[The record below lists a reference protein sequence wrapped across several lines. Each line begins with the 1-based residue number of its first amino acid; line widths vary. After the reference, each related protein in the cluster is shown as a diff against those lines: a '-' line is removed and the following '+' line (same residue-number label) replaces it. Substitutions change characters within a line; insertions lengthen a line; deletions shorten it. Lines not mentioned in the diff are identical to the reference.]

1 VRSGA
6 KVIAFIDL
14 PSFFEI
20 LFCLVIFL
28 AVKFIIKTFFF
39 ILLSRFKHLL
49 YIMVK
54 DLFERIQNNKGPLGK
69 WASQA
74 EGYYVFPKLE
84 GELGPRMMFHGKK
97 ILNWSINDYLGL
109 ANHPEVRKADE
120 EAAKQYGAAY
130 PMGARMM
137 SGHTNYHEQLEKEL
151 ASFVMKESAY
161 LLNFGY
167 QGMVSIIDALVSKN
181 DIIVYDVDS
190 HACIIDGVRLHM
202 GKRFTY
208 KHNDLESMEKNLQR
222 ATKMAEETGGGIL
235 FITEGV
241 FGMRGQQG
249 KLKEIVA
256 LKEKYNFR
264 LLVDDAHGFG
274 TLGKTGAGA
283 GEEQGCQDG
292 IDVYFSTFAKSMA
305 NIGAFVAADKDV
317 IDYLKYNLRSQMFAK
332 ALPMIQTIGSLKR
345 LELLRNSSEIKD
357 KLWENVNALQN
368 GLKERGFNIGDT
380 NTCITPVYLEGSIP
394 EAMVMVNDLREN
406 YGIFLSIVV
415 YPVIP
420 KGIILLRMIPTA
432 SHTMQDISETLAAF
446 EAIREKLVNG
456 TYKQI
461 AEANVQNVE

>member
-1 VRSGA
+1 
-6 KVIAFIDL
+6 
-14 PSFFEI
+14 
-20 LFCLVIFL
+20 
-28 AVKFIIKTFFF
+28 
-39 ILLSRFKHLL
+39 
-49 YIMVK
+49 MVK

-74 EGYYVFPKLE
+74 EGYFVFPKLE
-84 GELGPRMMFHGKK
+84 GELGPRMKFQGKD
-97 ILNWSINDYLGL
+97 ILNWSLNDYLGL
-109 ANHPEVRKADE
+109 ANHPEVRKADTD
-120 EAAKQYGAAY
+120 AANEFGAAY

-137 SGHTNYHEQLEKEL
+137 SGHTKYHEQLEQEL
-151 ASFVMKESAY
+151 AAFVMKESAY

-167 QGMVSIIDALVSKN
+167 QGMVSIIDALVTKN
-181 DIIVYDVDS
+181 DIIVYDVDA

-208 KHNDLESMEKNLQR
+208 RHNDIESMEKNLQR
-222 ATKMAEETGGGIL
+222 ATKMANETGGGIL

-249 KLKEIVA
+249 KLKEIVEM
-256 LKEKYNFR
+256 KKKYNFR

-283 GEEQGCQDG
+283 GEEQGVQEE

-357 KLWENVNALQN
+357 KLWVNVNALQK
-368 GLKERGFNIGDT
+368 GLKEKGFNIGDT

-420 KGIILLRMIPTA
+420 KGMILLRLIPTA
-432 SHTMQDISETLAAF
+432 SHTMEDINETLAAF
-446 EAIREKLVNG
+446 EAIREKLENG
-456 TYKQI
+456 TYKEI
-461 AEANVQNVE
+461 ASKTKVDLDA

>member
-1 VRSGA
+1 
-6 KVIAFIDL
+6 
-14 PSFFEI
+14 
-20 LFCLVIFL
+20 
-28 AVKFIIKTFFF
+28 
-39 ILLSRFKHLL
+39 
-49 YIMVK
+49 MVK

-137 SGHTNYHEQLEKEL
+137 SGHTNYHEQLEREL
-151 ASFVMKESAY
+151 AAFVMKESAY

-357 KLWENVNALQN
+357 KLWVNVNALQN

-432 SHTMQDISETLAAF
+432 SHTLEDIAETLAAF
-446 EAIREKLVNG
+446 EAIREKLENG

>member
-1 VRSGA
+1 LRNSY
-6 KVIAFIDL
+6 
-14 PSFFEI
+14 
-20 LFCLVIFL
+20 
-28 AVKFIIKTFFF
+28 IIK
-39 ILLSRFKHLL
+39 ISK
-49 YIMVK
+49 YEMIK

-74 EGYYVFPKLE
+74 EGYFVFPKLE
-84 GELGPRMMFHGKK
+84 GELGPRMKFQGKD
-97 ILNWSINDYLGL
+97 ILNWSLNDYLGL
-109 ANHPEVRKADE
+109 ANHPEVRKADTD
-120 EAAKQYGAAY
+120 AAIEYGAAY

-137 SGHTNYHEQLEKEL
+137 SGHTKYHEQLEEEL
-151 ASFVMKESAY
+151 AAFVMKESAY

-167 QGMVSIIDALVSKN
+167 QGIMSTIDALVTRN
-181 DIIVYDVDS
+181 DVIVYDVDA
-190 HACIIDGVRLHM
+190 HACIIDGVRLHS

-208 KHNDLESMEKNLQR
+208 RHNDVESMEKNLQR
-222 ATKMAEETGGGIL
+222 ATKLAETTGGGIL

-249 KLKEIVA
+249 KLKEVVEM
-256 LKEKYNFR
+256 KKKYNFR

-283 GEEQGCQDG
+283 GEEQGVQDG

-305 NIGAFVAADKDV
+305 NIGAFVAADKEI

-357 KLWENVNALQN
+357 KLWVNVNALQN
-368 GLKERGFNIGDT
+368 GLKAKGFNIGDT
-380 NTCITPVYLEGSIP
+380 NTCITPVYLEGSVP

-406 YGIFLSIVV
+406 YGIFLSIVI

-420 KGIILLRMIPTA
+420 KGIILLRMIPTT
-432 SHTMQDISETLAAF
+432 SHTLSDVEETLTAF
-446 EAIREKLVNG
+446 EAIREKLENG
-456 TYKQI
+456 TYKEI
-461 AEANVQNVE
+461 ADRTKVDLDA

>member
-1 VRSGA
+1 
-6 KVIAFIDL
+6 
-14 PSFFEI
+14 
-20 LFCLVIFL
+20 
-28 AVKFIIKTFFF
+28 
-39 ILLSRFKHLL
+39 
-49 YIMVK
+49 MVK
-54 DLFERIQNNKGPLGK
+54 DLFERIQKNKGPLGK

-84 GELGPRMMFHGKK
+84 GELGPRMKFQGKD
-97 ILNWSINDYLGL
+97 ILNWSLNDYLGL
-109 ANHPEVRKADE
+109 ANHPEVRKADTD
-120 EAAKQYGAAY
+120 AAIEYGAAY

-137 SGHTNYHEQLEKEL
+137 SGHTNYHEQLEREL
-151 ASFVMKESAY
+151 AEFVMKESAY

-167 QGMVSIIDALVSKN
+167 QGIMSTIDALVTRN
-181 DIIVYDVDS
+181 DVIVYDVDA
-190 HACIIDGVRLHM
+190 HACIIDGVRLHS

-208 KHNDLESMEKNLQR
+208 RHNDVESMEKNLER
-222 ATKMAEETGGGIL
+222 ATKLAETTGGGIL

-249 KLKEIVA
+249 KLKEVVA
-256 LKEKYNFR
+256 MKKKYNFR

-283 GEEQGCQDG
+283 GEEQGVQDG
-292 IDVYFSTFAKSMA
+292 IDIYFSTFAKSMA
-305 NIGAFVAADKDV
+305 NIGAFVAADKEI

-332 ALPMIQTIGSLKR
+332 ALPMIQTVGSLKR
-345 LELLRNSSEIKD
+345 LELLRNSPEIKD
-357 KLWENVNALQN
+357 KLWVNVNALQN
-368 GLKERGFNIGDT
+368 GLKEKGFNIGDT

-432 SHTMQDISETLAAF
+432 SHTLADVEETLTAF
-446 EAIREKLVNG
+446 EAIREKLENG
-456 TYKQI
+456 TYKEI
-461 AEANVQNVE
+461 AEKTTVNLDA

>member
-1 VRSGA
+1 M
-6 KVIAFIDL
+6 KN
-14 PSFFEI
+14 
-20 LFCLVIFL
+20 
-28 AVKFIIKTFFF
+28 
-39 ILLSRFKHLL
+39 
-49 YIMVK
+49 IMVK

-84 GELGPRMMFHGKK
+84 GELGPRMKFHGKE
-97 ILNWSINDYLGL
+97 ILNWSLNDYLGL
-109 ANHPEVRKADE
+109 ANHPEVRKVDA
-120 EAAKQYGAAY
+120 EAAAQYGAAY

-137 SGHTNYHEQLEKEL
+137 SGHTDVHEQLEREL
-151 ASFVMKESAY
+151 ATFVKKEAAY

-167 QGMVSIIDALVSKN
+167 QGIMSAIDALVTKN
-181 DIIVYDVDS
+181 DIIVYDVDA

-222 ATKMAEETGGGIL
+222 ATKMATETGGGIL

-256 LKEKYNFR
+256 MKQKYNFR

-283 GEEQGCQDG
+283 GEEQDCQDG

-305 NIGAFVAADKDV
+305 SIGAFLAGDKDI

-332 ALPMIQTIGSLKR
+332 SLPMIQTVGALKR
-345 LELLRNSSEIKD
+345 LQLLRDNPSLKD

-368 GLKERGFNIGDT
+368 GLKDKGFNIGDT
-380 NTCITPVYLEGSIP
+380 NTCVTPVYLEGSIP

-406 YGIFLSIVV
+406 YNIFLSIVV

-432 SHTMQDISETLAAF
+432 SHLLSDIEETLAAF

-456 TYKQI
+456 TYKKI
-461 AEANVQNVE
+461 AEATTIDVS

>member
-1 VRSGA
+1 
-6 KVIAFIDL
+6 
-14 PSFFEI
+14 
-20 LFCLVIFL
+20 
-28 AVKFIIKTFFF
+28 
-39 ILLSRFKHLL
+39 
-49 YIMVK
+49 MVK
-54 DLFERIQNNKGPLGK
+54 DLFERIQQNKGPLGK

-74 EGYYVFPKLE
+74 EGYFVFPKLE
-84 GELGPRMMFHGKK
+84 GELGPRMQFQGKN
-97 ILNWSINDYLGL
+97 ILNWSLNDYLGL
-109 ANHPEVRKADE
+109 ANHPEVRKADT
-120 EAAKQYGAAY
+120 EAAVQYGAAY

-137 SGHTNYHEQLEKEL
+137 SGHTKYHEQLEEEL
-151 ASFVMKESAY
+151 AAFVMKESAY

-167 QGMVSIIDALVSKN
+167 QGILSTIDALVNRN
-181 DIIVYDVDS
+181 DVIVYDVDA
-190 HACIIDGVRLHM
+190 HACIIDGVRLHS

-208 KHNDLESMEKNLQR
+208 KHNDIESMEKNLQR
-222 ATKMAEETGGGIL
+222 ATKLATETGGGIL

-249 KLKEIVA
+249 KLKEIVEM
-256 LKEKYNFR
+256 KKKYNFR

-305 NIGAFVAADKDV
+305 NIGAFVAADKDI

-357 KLWENVNALQN
+357 KLWVNVNALQN
-368 GLKERGFNIGDT
+368 GLKEKGFNIGDT

-394 EAMVMVNDLREN
+394 EAMIMVNDLREN
-406 YGIFLSIVV
+406 YSIFLSIVV

-420 KGIILLRMIPTA
+420 KGMILLRMIPTTT
-432 SHTMQDISETLAAF
+432 HTLEDIDETLTAF
-446 EAIREKLVNG
+446 EAIREKLENG
-456 TYKQI
+456 TYKKI
-461 AEANVQNVE
+461 AESTITDK

>member
-1 VRSGA
+1 MVR
-6 KVIAFIDL
+6 
-14 PSFFEI
+14 
-20 LFCLVIFL
+20 
-28 AVKFIIKTFFF
+28 
-39 ILLSRFKHLL
+39 
-49 YIMVK
+49 
-54 DLFERIQNNKGPLGK
+54 DLFDRIHQNKGPLGK

-84 GELGPRMMFHGKK
+84 GELGPRMKFHGKE
-97 ILNWSINDYLGL
+97 ILNWSLNDYLGL
-109 ANHPEVRKADE
+109 ANHPEIRKIDAQV
-120 EAAKQYGAAY
+120 AQQYGAAY

-137 SGHTNYHEQLEKEL
+137 SGHTDFHEQLEQEL
-151 ASFVMKESAY
+151 AQFVQKQAAY

-167 QGMVSIIDALVSKN
+167 QGMLSIIDALASKN
-181 DIIVYDVDS
+181 DVIVYDVDS
-190 HACIIDGVRLHM
+190 HACIVDGVRLHP

-208 KHNDLESMEKNLQR
+208 KHNDLESIEKNLQR
-222 ATKMAEETGGGIL
+222 AVKIAETTGGGIL

-256 LKEKYNFR
+256 LKEKYKFR

-283 GEEQGCQDG
+283 GEEQDVQDQ

-305 NIGAFVAADKDV
+305 SIGAFVAADKDI

-332 ALPMIQTIGSLKR
+332 ALPMIQTIGALKR
-345 LELLRNSSEIKD
+345 LEMLRTMPELKEN
-357 KLWENVNALQN
+357 LWKNVNALQN
-368 GLKERGFNIGDT
+368 GLKEKGFNIGDT
-380 NTCITPVYLEGSIP
+380 NTCVTPVYLSGSIP
-394 EAMVMVNDLREN
+394 EAMMMVNDLREN

-432 SHTMQDISETLAAF
+432 SHTLEDINQTLDAF
-446 EAIREKLVNG
+446 QAIREKLTNG
-456 TYKQI
+456 IYLKLASEKT
-461 AEANVQNVE
+461 VDVS

>member
-1 VRSGA
+1 
-6 KVIAFIDL
+6 
-14 PSFFEI
+14 
-20 LFCLVIFL
+20 
-28 AVKFIIKTFFF
+28 
-39 ILLSRFKHLL
+39 
-49 YIMVK
+49 MVK
-54 DLFERIQNNKGPLGK
+54 DLFARIQDNKGPLGK

-74 EGYYVFPKLE
+74 EGYFVFPKLE
-84 GELGPRMMFHGKK
+84 GELGPRMTFKGKE

-109 ANHPEVRKADE
+109 ANHPEVRKVDA
-120 EAAKQYGAAY
+120 EAALQYGAAY

-137 SGHTNYHEQLEKEL
+137 SGHTSVHEQLENEL
-151 ASFVMKESAY
+151 AAFVQKESAY

-167 QGMVSIIDALVSKN
+167 QGMVSAIDALVTKN
-181 DIIVYDVDS
+181 DIIVYDVDA

-222 ATKMAEETGGGIL
+222 ATKMAKETGGGIL

-249 KLKEIVA
+249 KLKEIIA
-256 LKEKYNFR
+256 MKEKYNFR

-305 NIGAFVAADKDV
+305 SIGAFLAADKDI

-332 ALPMIQTIGSLKR
+332 SLPMIQTVGALKR
-345 LELLRNSSEIKD
+345 LQLLRDNPGLKD
-357 KLWENVNALQN
+357 KLWVNVDALQS
-368 GLKERGFNIGDT
+368 GLKEHGFNIGDT
-380 NTCITPVYLEGSIP
+380 NTCVTPVYLEGSIP

-432 SHTMQDISETLAAF
+432 SHTLEDIEITLKAF
-446 EAIREKLVNG
+446 DAIREKLVNG
-456 TYKQI
+456 TYKKI
-461 AEANVQNVE
+461 AEATKVDLDA

>member
-1 VRSGA
+1 
-6 KVIAFIDL
+6 
-14 PSFFEI
+14 
-20 LFCLVIFL
+20 
-28 AVKFIIKTFFF
+28 
-39 ILLSRFKHLL
+39 
-49 YIMVK
+49 MVK
-54 DLFERIQNNKGPLGK
+54 DLFERIQKNKGPLGK

-84 GELGPRMMFHGKK
+84 GELSNRMHFHGKE
-97 ILNWSINDYLGL
+97 IINWSINDYLGL
-109 ANHPEVRKADE
+109 ANHPEVRKADT
-120 EAAKQYGAAY
+120 EAAAQYGAAY

-137 SGHTNYHEQLEKEL
+137 SGHTSVHEQLEREL
-151 ASFVMKESAY
+151 AEFVMKESAY

-167 QGMVSIIDALVSKN
+167 QGMVSIIDALLTRN

-208 KHNDLESMEKNLQR
+208 RHNDIESMEKNLQR

-249 KLKEIVA
+249 KLREIVA
-256 LKEKYNFR
+256 MKQKYNFR

-283 GEEQGCQDG
+283 GEEQGVQED

-305 NIGAFVAADKDV
+305 NIGAFVAADKEI

-345 LELLRNSSEIKD
+345 LELLRNHPELKD
-357 KLWENVNALQN
+357 KLWENVNKLQS
-368 GLKERGFNIGDT
+368 GLRAKGFNIGDT
-380 NTCITPVYLEGSIP
+380 NTCVTPVYLEGSVP
-394 EAMVMVNDLREN
+394 EAMIMVNDLREN
-406 YGIFLSIVV
+406 YGIFLSIVI

-420 KGIILLRMIPTA
+420 KGMILLRVIPTS
-432 SHTMQDISETLAAF
+432 SHTFDDIDQTLSAF

-456 TYKQI
+456 TYKEI
-461 AEANVQNVE
+461 ASKTKIDLDA

>member
-1 VRSGA
+1 
-6 KVIAFIDL
+6 
-14 PSFFEI
+14 
-20 LFCLVIFL
+20 
-28 AVKFIIKTFFF
+28 
-39 ILLSRFKHLL
+39 
-49 YIMVK
+49 MVK
-54 DLFERIQNNKGPLGK
+54 DLFERIQSNKGPLGK

-84 GELGPRMMFHGKK
+84 GELSNRMQFHGKE
-97 ILNWSINDYLGL
+97 IINWSINDYLGL
-109 ANHPEVRKADE
+109 ANHPEVRKADT
-120 EAAKQYGAAY
+120 EAAAQYGAAY

-137 SGHTNYHEQLEKEL
+137 SGHTSLHEQLEQEL
-151 ASFVMKESAY
+151 AQFVMKESAY

-167 QGMVSIIDALVSKN
+167 QGMVSIIDALVTKN

-208 KHNDLESMEKNLQR
+208 KHNDIESMEKNLQR
-222 ATKMAEETGGGIL
+222 ATKMALETGGGIL

-249 KLKEIVA
+249 KLREIVE
-256 LKEKYNFR
+256 LKKNYNFR

-283 GEEQGCQDG
+283 GEEQGVQDD

-305 NIGAFVAADKDV
+305 NIGAFVAADKSI

-332 ALPMIQTIGSLKR
+332 ALPMIQTVGSLKR
-345 LELLRNSSEIKD
+345 LELLRTMPELKD

-368 GLKERGFNIGDT
+368 GLRERGFNIGDT
-380 NTCITPVYLEGSIP
+380 NTCVTPVYLEGSVP
-394 EAMVMVNDLREN
+394 TAMMLINDLREN
-406 YGIFLSIVV
+406 YNIFLSIVI

-432 SHTMQDISETLAAF
+432 THTIQDINETLVAF
-446 EAIREKLVNG
+446 EAIREKLDNG
-456 TYKQI
+456 TYERLAQLHTVDVSDEK
-461 AEANVQNVE
+461 

>member
-1 VRSGA
+1 
-6 KVIAFIDL
+6 
-14 PSFFEI
+14 
-20 LFCLVIFL
+20 
-28 AVKFIIKTFFF
+28 
-39 ILLSRFKHLL
+39 
-49 YIMVK
+49 MVK

-74 EGYYVFPKLE
+74 EGYFVFPKLE
-84 GELGPRMMFHGKK
+84 GELGPRMQFQGKD
-97 ILNWSINDYLGL
+97 ILNWSLNDYLGL
-109 ANHPEVRKADE
+109 ANHPEVRKADT
-120 EAAKQYGAAY
+120 EAAIQYGAAY

-137 SGHTNYHEQLEKEL
+137 SGHTKYHEQLEQEL
-151 ASFVMKESAY
+151 AAFVMKESAY

-167 QGMVSIIDALVSKN
+167 QGIMSTIDALVTRN
-181 DIIVYDVDS
+181 DVIVYDVDA
-190 HACIIDGVRLHM
+190 HACIIDGVRLHS

-208 KHNDLESMEKNLQR
+208 KHNDIESMEKNLQR
-222 ATKMAEETGGGIL
+222 ATKLAAETGGGIL

-256 LKEKYNFR
+256 MKEKYNFR

-305 NIGAFVAADKDV
+305 NIGAFVAADKDI

-357 KLWENVNALQN
+357 KLWVNVNALQN
-368 GLKERGFNIGDT
+368 GLKEKGFNIGDT
-380 NTCITPVYLEGSIP
+380 NTCITPVYLEGTIP
-394 EAMVMVNDLREN
+394 EAMIMVNDLREN

-432 SHTMQDISETLAAF
+432 SHTLEDISETLAAF

-456 TYKQI
+456 TYAKI
-461 AEANVQNVE
+461 AEASVQNVE

>member
-1 VRSGA
+1 
-6 KVIAFIDL
+6 
-14 PSFFEI
+14 
-20 LFCLVIFL
+20 
-28 AVKFIIKTFFF
+28 
-39 ILLSRFKHLL
+39 
-49 YIMVK
+49 MK
-54 DLFERIQNNKGPLGK
+54 DLFERIVNDKGPLGK

-74 EGYYVFPKLE
+74 EGYFVFPKLE
-84 GELGPRMMFHGKK
+84 GELGPRMQFQGKN
-97 ILNWSINDYLGL
+97 ILNWSLNDYLGL
-109 ANHPEVRKADE
+109 ANHPEVRKADT
-120 EAAKQYGAAY
+120 EAAMQYGAAY

-137 SGHTNYHEQLEKEL
+137 SGHTKYHEQLEQEL
-151 ASFVMKESAY
+151 AAFVMKESAY

-167 QGMVSIIDALVSKN
+167 QGIMSTIDALVTRN
-181 DIIVYDVDS
+181 DVIVYDVDA
-190 HACIIDGVRLHM
+190 HACIIDGVRLHS

-208 KHNDLESMEKNLQR
+208 KHNDIESMEKNLQR
-222 ATKMAEETGGGIL
+222 ATKLATETGGGIL

-249 KLKEIVA
+249 KLKEVVEM
-256 LKEKYNFR
+256 KKKYNFR

-305 NIGAFVAADKDV
+305 NIGAFVAADKDI

-357 KLWENVNALQN
+357 KLWKNVNALQS
-368 GLKERGFNIGDT
+368 GLKEKGFNIGDT

-394 EAMVMVNDLREN
+394 EAMIMVNDLREN

-432 SHTMQDISETLAAF
+432 SHTIEDINETLTAF
-446 EAIREKLVNG
+446 EAIREKLVSG
-456 TYKQI
+456 TYAKI
-461 AEANVQNVE
+461 AEASVQNVE

>member
-1 VRSGA
+1 
-6 KVIAFIDL
+6 
-14 PSFFEI
+14 
-20 LFCLVIFL
+20 
-28 AVKFIIKTFFF
+28 
-39 ILLSRFKHLL
+39 
-49 YIMVK
+49 MVK
-54 DLFERIQNNKGPLGK
+54 DLFDRIQNNKGPLGK

-74 EGYYVFPKLE
+74 EGYFVFPKLE
-84 GELGPRMMFHGKK
+84 GELGPRMQFQGKN
-97 ILNWSINDYLGL
+97 ILNWSLNDYLGL
-109 ANHPEVRKADE
+109 ANHPEVRKADTD
-120 EAAKQYGAAY
+120 AAIQYGAAY

-137 SGHTNYHEQLEKEL
+137 SGHTKYHEQLEQEL
-151 ASFVMKESAY
+151 AAFVMKESAY

-167 QGMVSIIDALVSKN
+167 QGIMSTIDALVTRN
-181 DIIVYDVDS
+181 DVIVYDVDA
-190 HACIIDGVRLHM
+190 HACIIDGVRLHS

-208 KHNDLESMEKNLQR
+208 RHNDVESMEKNLQR
-222 ATKMAEETGGGIL
+222 ATKLAAELGGGIL

-256 LKEKYNFR
+256 MKEKYNFR

-305 NIGAFVAADKDV
+305 NIGAFVAADKYI

-345 LELLRNSSEIKD
+345 LELLRQSSEIKD
-357 KLWENVNALQN
+357 KLWVNVNALQN
-368 GLKERGFNIGDT
+368 GLKEKGFNIGDT

-394 EAMVMVNDLREN
+394 EAMIMVNDLREN

-432 SHTMQDISETLAAF
+432 SHTLADINETLTAF
-446 EAIREKLVNG
+446 DAIRDKLVSG
-456 TYKQI
+456 TYAKI
-461 AEANVQNVE
+461 AEQTIQDA

>member
-1 VRSGA
+1 
-6 KVIAFIDL
+6 
-14 PSFFEI
+14 
-20 LFCLVIFL
+20 
-28 AVKFIIKTFFF
+28 
-39 ILLSRFKHLL
+39 
-49 YIMVK
+49 MVK
-54 DLFERIQNNKGPLGK
+54 DLFERIQTNKGPLGK

-74 EGYYVFPKLE
+74 EGYFVFPKLE
-84 GELGPRMMFHGKK
+84 GELGPRMKFQGKD
-97 ILNWSINDYLGL
+97 ILNWSLNDYLGL
-109 ANHPEVRKADE
+109 ANHPEVRKADAD
-120 EAAKQYGAAY
+120 AAIEYGAAY

-137 SGHTNYHEQLEKEL
+137 SGHTKYHEQLEQEL
-151 ASFVMKESAY
+151 AAFVMKESAY

-167 QGMVSIIDALVSKN
+167 QGIMSTIDALVTRN
-181 DIIVYDVDS
+181 DVIVYDVDA
-190 HACIIDGVRLHM
+190 HACIIDGVRLHS

-208 KHNDLESMEKNLQR
+208 RHNDVESMEKNLQR
-222 ATKMAEETGGGIL
+222 ATKIATETGGGIL

-249 KLKEIVA
+249 KLKEVVA
-256 LKEKYNFR
+256 MKKKYNFR

-283 GEEQGCQDG
+283 GEEQGVQDE

-305 NIGAFVAADKDV
+305 NIGAFVAADKEI

-345 LELLRNSSEIKD
+345 LELLRQSSEIKD
-357 KLWENVNALQN
+357 KLWVNVNALQN
-368 GLKERGFNIGDT
+368 GLKEKGFNIGDT

-432 SHTMQDISETLAAF
+432 SHTLADIDETLSAF
-446 EAIREKLVNG
+446 EAIREKLENG
-456 TYKQI
+456 TYKEI
-461 AEANVQNVE
+461 AERTTVDVS

>member
-1 VRSGA
+1 
-6 KVIAFIDL
+6 
-14 PSFFEI
+14 
-20 LFCLVIFL
+20 
-28 AVKFIIKTFFF
+28 
-39 ILLSRFKHLL
+39 
-49 YIMVK
+49 MVK
-54 DLFERIQNNKGPLGK
+54 DLFQRIQENKGPLGK

-84 GELGPRMMFHGKK
+84 GELGPRMKFHGKE

-109 ANHPEVRKADE
+109 ANHPEVRKVDAD
-120 EAAKQYGAAY
+120 AAAQYGAAY

-137 SGHTNYHEQLEKEL
+137 SGHTSVHEQLEQEL
-151 ASFVMKESAY
+151 AAFVKKESAY

-167 QGMVSIIDALVSKN
+167 QGIMSCIDALVTKN

-249 KLKEIVA
+249 KLKEVIA
-256 LKEKYNFR
+256 LKEKYTFR

-274 TLGKTGAGA
+274 TLGATGAGA
-283 GEEQGCQDG
+283 GEEQDCQDG

-305 NIGAFVAADKDV
+305 SIGAFLAADKEI
-317 IDYLKYNLRSQMFAK
+317 IDFLKYNLRSQMFAK
-332 ALPMIQTIGSLKR
+332 SLPMIQTVGALKR
-345 LELLRNSSEIKD
+345 LQLLRDNPSIKA
-357 KLWENVNALQN
+357 KLWENVDALQN
-368 GLKERGFNIGDT
+368 GLKENGFNIGDT
-380 NTCITPVYLEGSIP
+380 NTCVTPVYLEGSIP

-432 SHTMQDISETLAAF
+432 SHTLEDVRVTLEAF
-446 EAIREKLVNG
+446 KAIRIKLEDG
-456 TYKQI
+456 TYKKI
-461 AEANVQNVE
+461 AEETTVDVS

>member
-1 VRSGA
+1 MEIKKNYEKTKENITFV
-6 KVIAFIDL
+6 AFL
-14 PSFFEI
+14 
-20 LFCLVIFL
+20 
-28 AVKFIIKTFFF
+28 
-39 ILLSRFKHLL
+39 KHLKIYKNL
-49 YIMVK
+49 LMVK
-54 DLFERIQNNKGPLGK
+54 DLFERIQENKGPLGK

-74 EGYYVFPKLE
+74 EGYFVFPKLE
-84 GELGPRMMFHGKK
+84 GELGPRMTFKGKE

-109 ANHPEVRKADE
+109 ANHPEVRKVDA
-120 EAAKQYGAAY
+120 EAAAQYGAAY

-137 SGHTNYHEQLEKEL
+137 SGHTDLHEQLENEL
-151 ASFVMKESAY
+151 ATFVQKESAY

-167 QGMVSIIDALVSKN
+167 QGIMSCIDALVTKN
-181 DIIVYDVDS
+181 DIIVYDVDA

-222 ATKMAEETGGGIL
+222 ATKMATETGGGIL

-249 KLKEIVA
+249 KLKEIVEM
-256 LKEKYNFR
+256 KKKYNFR

-305 NIGAFVAADKDV
+305 SIGAFLAADKEI

-332 ALPMIQTIGSLKR
+332 SLPMIQTVGALKR
-345 LELLRNSSEIKD
+345 LQLLRDNPGLKD
-357 KLWENVNALQN
+357 KLWVNVDALQN
-368 GLKERGFNIGDT
+368 GLRTRNFNIGDT
-380 NTCITPVYLEGSIP
+380 NTCVTPVYLEGSVP

-406 YGIFLSIVV
+406 YSVFLSIVI

-420 KGIILLRMIPTA
+420 KGIILLRMIPTS
-432 SHTMQDISETLAAF
+432 SHTLEDIEITLNAF
-446 EAIREKLVNG
+446 EVIREKLVNG
-456 TYKQI
+456 TYRKI
-461 AEANVQNVE
+461 AEATVESV

>member
-1 VRSGA
+1 
-6 KVIAFIDL
+6 
-14 PSFFEI
+14 
-20 LFCLVIFL
+20 
-28 AVKFIIKTFFF
+28 
-39 ILLSRFKHLL
+39 
-49 YIMVK
+49 MVK

-74 EGYYVFPKLE
+74 EGYFVFPKLE
-84 GELGPRMMFHGKK
+84 GELGPRMKFQGKD
-97 ILNWSINDYLGL
+97 ILNWSLNDYLGL
-109 ANHPEVRKADE
+109 ANHPEVRKADAD
-120 EAAKQYGAAY
+120 AAIQYGAAY

-137 SGHTNYHEQLEKEL
+137 SGHTKYHEQLEQEL
-151 ASFVMKESAY
+151 ADFVMKESAY

-167 QGMVSIIDALVSKN
+167 QGIMSTIDALVTRN
-181 DIIVYDVDS
+181 DVIVYDVDA
-190 HACIIDGVRLHM
+190 HACIIDGVRLHS

-208 KHNDLESMEKNLQR
+208 RHNDVESMEKNLQR
-222 ATKMAEETGGGIL
+222 ATKLANEQGGGIL

-249 KLKEIVA
+249 KLKEVVA
-256 LKEKYNFR
+256 MKKKYNFR

-283 GEEQGCQDG
+283 GEEQGVQGD

-305 NIGAFVAADKDV
+305 NIGAFVAADKAI

-357 KLWENVNALQN
+357 KLWVNVNALQN
-368 GLKERGFNIGDT
+368 GLKSRGFNIGDT
-380 NTCITPVYLEGSIP
+380 NTCITPVYLEGSVP

-406 YGIFLSIVV
+406 YGIFLSIVI

-420 KGIILLRMIPTA
+420 RGIILLRMIPTT
-432 SHTMQDISETLAAF
+432 SHTLSDVEETLTAF
-446 EAIREKLVNG
+446 EAIREKLENG
-456 TYKQI
+456 TYKEI
-461 AEANVQNVE
+461 ASRTTVDLDA

>member
-1 VRSGA
+1 
-6 KVIAFIDL
+6 
-14 PSFFEI
+14 
-20 LFCLVIFL
+20 
-28 AVKFIIKTFFF
+28 
-39 ILLSRFKHLL
+39 
-49 YIMVK
+49 MVK

-74 EGYYVFPKLE
+74 EGYFVFPKLE
-84 GELGPRMMFHGKK
+84 GELGPRMKFEGKD
-97 ILNWSINDYLGL
+97 ILNWSLNDYLGL
-109 ANHPEVRKADE
+109 ANHPEVRKADT
-120 EAAKQYGAAY
+120 EAAIKYGAAY

-137 SGHTNYHEQLEKEL
+137 SGHTKYHEQLENEL
-151 ASFVMKESAY
+151 AAFVMKESAY

-167 QGMVSIIDALVSKN
+167 QGIMSTIDALVTRN
-181 DIIVYDVDS
+181 DVIVYDVDA
-190 HACIIDGVRLHM
+190 HACIIDGVRLHS

-208 KHNDLESMEKNLQR
+208 RHNDVESMEKNLER
-222 ATKMAEETGGGIL
+222 ATKLAETTGGGIL

-249 KLKEIVA
+249 KLKEVVA
-256 LKEKYNFR
+256 MKKKYNFR

-283 GEEQGCQDG
+283 GEEQGVQDG

-305 NIGAFVAADKDV
+305 NIGAFIAGDKEI

-332 ALPMIQTIGSLKR
+332 ALPMIQTVGSLKR
-345 LELLRNSSEIKD
+345 LELLRNSPEIKD
-357 KLWENVNALQN
+357 KLWVNVNALQN
-368 GLKERGFNIGDT
+368 GLKEKGFNIGDT

-432 SHTMQDISETLAAF
+432 SHTLADVEETLTAF
-446 EAIREKLVNG
+446 EAIREKLENG
-456 TYKQI
+456 TYKEI
-461 AEANVQNVE
+461 AEKTTVNLDA

>member
-1 VRSGA
+1 
-6 KVIAFIDL
+6 
-14 PSFFEI
+14 
-20 LFCLVIFL
+20 
-28 AVKFIIKTFFF
+28 
-39 ILLSRFKHLL
+39 
-49 YIMVK
+49 MVK

-84 GELGPRMMFHGKK
+84 GDLGPRMQFHGKE

-109 ANHPEVRKADE
+109 ANHPEVRKADSD
-120 EAAKQYGAAY
+120 AAIQYGAAY

-137 SGHTNYHEQLEKEL
+137 SGQTDAHVQLENEL
-151 ASFVMKESAY
+151 AAFVMKESAY

-167 QGMVSIIDALVSKN
+167 QGMVSIIDALVTKN

-256 LKEKYNFR
+256 FKEKYNFR

-283 GEEQGCQDG
+283 GEEQGVQDD

-305 NIGAFVAADKDV
+305 NIGAFVAADKDI

-345 LELLRNSSEIKD
+345 LEMLRTMPELKD

-368 GLKERGFNIGDT
+368 GLKSRGFDIGDT
-380 NTCITPVYLEGSIP
+380 NTCVTPVYLNGSIP
-394 EAMVMVNDLREN
+394 EAMMLVNDLREN
-406 YGIFLSIVV
+406 YHIFLSIVV
-415 YPVIP
+415 YPVVP

-432 SHTMQDISETLAAF
+432 SHTLQDIDETLDAF
-446 EAIREKLVNG
+446 EAVREKLVNG
-456 TYKQI
+456 TYMKI
-461 AEANVQNVE
+461 ASEKTVDMSEER

>member
-1 VRSGA
+1 
-6 KVIAFIDL
+6 
-14 PSFFEI
+14 
-20 LFCLVIFL
+20 
-28 AVKFIIKTFFF
+28 
-39 ILLSRFKHLL
+39 
-49 YIMVK
+49 MVK
-54 DLFERIQNNKGPLGK
+54 DLFERIQTNKGPLGK

-74 EGYYVFPKLE
+74 EGYFVFPKLE
-84 GELGPRMMFHGKK
+84 GELGPRMKFQGKD
-97 ILNWSINDYLGL
+97 ILNWSLNDYLGL
-109 ANHPEVRKADE
+109 ANHPEVRKADAD
-120 EAAKQYGAAY
+120 AAIEYGAAY

-137 SGHTNYHEQLEKEL
+137 SGHTKYHEQLEQEL
-151 ASFVMKESAY
+151 AAFVMKESAY

-167 QGMVSIIDALVSKN
+167 QGIMSTIDALVTRN
-181 DIIVYDVDS
+181 DVIVYDVDA
-190 HACIIDGVRLHM
+190 HACIIDGVRLHS

-208 KHNDLESMEKNLQR
+208 RHNDVESMEKNLQR
-222 ATKMAEETGGGIL
+222 ATKIATETGGGIL

-249 KLKEIVA
+249 KLKEVVA
-256 LKEKYNFR
+256 MKKKYNFR

-283 GEEQGCQDG
+283 GEEQGVQDD

-305 NIGAFVAADKDV
+305 NIGAFVAADKEI

-345 LELLRNSSEIKD
+345 LELLRQSSEIKD
-357 KLWENVNALQN
+357 KLWVNVNALQN

-394 EAMVMVNDLREN
+394 EAMIMVNDLREN

-432 SHTMQDISETLAAF
+432 SHTLADIDETLAAF

-461 AEANVQNVE
+461 AEQTTVDVS